1 MSRGTTRTDPG
12 SLVSGLA
19 TKLNELELA
28 VARQAERFAAMVDV
42 GSQIS
47 AARDVDQLLRTVMDR
62 LTSLLGAEA
71 ATLFM
76 YDADT
81 NELWS
86 RVLKGSTLKEL
97 RVPVDRGVAGY
108 VFRHGK
114 TVVVGNAY
122 DDSRFNPEV
131 DRRSGFKTRSIIA
144 TPLKHVGG
152 KVRGVLQVLDRRVD
166 AFTVEDRALVEGI
179 ALQIAAVMDNVLL
192 LEELKQHREAL
203 TQRVRELDALYEIER
218 AISLSQGQADLLDRI
233 LQQAMAATVAPAGS
247 VLLVEEERDSLY
259 FRTARG
265 DRSEALLSMTI
276 EAGQGIAGYVA
287 SSGEAVRVRHA
298 EDSAHHDRA
307 LAKKLGIAVDA
318 VLCVP
323 IHAEHRTL
331 GALELLNREGGF
343 TESDETLAVLLAG
356 QIGRALDDR
365 QTREERE
372 RKGRLATVGQML
384 SGVLHDLRTPLTVI
398 SGYAE
403 IMVTEEDRASREEMS
418 KSIVAQLKLIHAM
431 QQETLAF
438 ARGERTVLIRKVYL
452 HNFMREIS
460 EQLLHQFAS
469 SKVDLKVQVEYSGT
483 ARFDENKLKRA
494 IFNLAR
500 NAMEAMPDGGRFTL
514 TVSREEDDLV
524 FRAADNGPGIPDE
537 IADKLFES
545 FVSSGKVNGTG
556 LGLAMVRKIA
566 KEHGGEVICKTRGGK
581 GTTFELRFP
590 AGTPFDRNTS
600 LG

>member
-1 MSRGTTRTDPG
+1 MSRATTRTDPG
-12 SLVSGLA
+12 SLVSGLS
-19 TKLNELELA
+19 TKLEELEQA
-28 VARQAERFAAMVDV
+28 VGRQAERFAAMVDI

-47 AARDVDQLLRTVMDR
+47 GARDIDQLLHTVMDR
-62 LTSLLGAEA
+62 LTSLLNAEA

-76 YDADT
+76 YDPDT

-97 RVPVDRGVAGY
+97 RVPVDRGVAGH

-122 DDSRFNPEV
+122 DDSRFNPDV

-144 TPLKHVGG
+144 APLKHVGG
-152 KVRGVLQVLDRRVD
+152 KVRGVVQVLDRRID

-192 LEELKQHREAL
+192 LEDLKKSRETL

-218 AISLSQGQADLLDRI
+218 AISLSEGQADLIDRI
-233 LQQAMAATVAPAGS
+233 LQQAMAATLAPAGS

-265 DRSEALLSMTI
+265 NQSEAKLSMRI
-276 EAGQGIAGYVA
+276 DAGQGIAGYVA
-287 SSGEAVRVRHA
+287 SSGEVVRVRHA
-298 EDSAHHDRA
+298 EDSSHHDRA
-307 LAKKLGIAVDA
+307 LAKKLGIEVGA

-331 GALELLNREGGF
+331 GAVELLNREGGF
-343 TESDETLAVLLAG
+343 SESDEKLAVLLAG

-372 RKGRLATVGQML
+372 RKARLATVGQML

-403 IMVTEEDRASREEMS
+403 IMVTEEERAAREEMS
-418 KSIVAQLKLIHAM
+418 KSIVAQLQLIHAM

-469 SKVDLKVQVEYSGT
+469 SKVDLKVHVEYSGT

-500 NAMEAMPDGGRFTL
+500 NAIEAMPDGGRFTL
-514 TVSREEDDLV
+514 SVSREENDLV
-524 FRAADNGPGIPDE
+524 FRASDNGPGIPTE

-545 FVSSGKVNGTG
+545 FVSSGKANGTG

-566 KEHGGEVICKTRGGK
+566 KEHGGTVTCKTRVAK

-590 AGTPFDRNTS
+590 AGTVVS
-600 LG
+600 E

>member
-1 MSRGTTRTDPG
+1 MSRVTTSRTDPG

-19 TKLNELELA
+19 VKLTELEKA
-28 VARQAERFAAMVDV
+28 VARQAERLAAMVDM

-47 AARDVDQLLRTVMDR
+47 AARDIDQLLRTVMDR
-62 LTSLLGAEA
+62 LTDLLNAEA

-76 YDADT
+76 HDPDT

-97 RVPVDRGVAGY
+97 RIPIDRGVAGS
-108 VFRHGK
+108 VFRSGK
-114 TVVVGNAY
+114 SVLVGNAY
-122 DDSRFNPEV
+122 DDDRFNPEV
-131 DRRSGFKTRSIIA
+131 DRRSGFRTRSIIA

-152 KVRGVLQVLDRRVD
+152 KVQGVLQVLDRRVD
-166 AFTVEDRALVEGI
+166 AFTAEDRALVEGV
-179 ALQIAAVMDNVLL
+179 ALQIAAVLDNVLL
-192 LEELKQHREAL
+192 VDDLKKSREAL

-218 AISLSQGQADLLDRI
+218 AISLSEGQTDLIDRI
-233 LQQAMAATVAPAGS
+233 LQQAMSATGALAGS
-247 VLLVEEERDSLY
+247 VLLIEEDRDCLY
-259 FRTARG
+259 HRARRNKG
-265 DRSEALLSMTI
+265 DGLSPLRI
-276 EAGQGIAGYVA
+276 NAGQGIGGYVA
-287 SSGEAVRVRHA
+287 ASGQIVRVRHA
-298 EDSAHHDRA
+298 EESDHHDRS
-307 LAKKLGIAVDA
+307 LAKRMGIDVDA

-331 GALELLNREGGF
+331 GALELLNRPGGF
-343 TESDETLAVLLAG
+343 SNSDEKLAVLLAG

-365 QTREERE
+365 QTREERD
-372 RKGRLATVGQML
+372 RKGRLAMLGQML

-403 IMVTEEDRASREEMS
+403 IMVTEEEQASRDEMS
-418 KSIVAQLKLIHAM
+418 KSIVAQLQLIHAM

-452 HNFMREIS
+452 HNFMREVS
-460 EQLLHQFAS
+460 EQLLHEFAS

-500 NAMEAMPDGGRFTL
+500 NAIEAMPDGGRFVL
-514 TVSREEDDLV
+514 TVCREGEEMV
-524 FRAADNGPGIPDE
+524 FRASDNGPGVPEE

-545 FVSSGKVNGTG
+545 FVTAGKENGTG
-556 LGLAMVRKIA
+556 LGLAMVRKIS
-566 KEHGGEVICKTRGGK
+566 KEHGGSVLCKTRVGK
-581 GTTFELRFP
+581 GSTFEIRFP
-590 AGTPFDRNTS
+590 AGTS
-600 LG
+600 AE